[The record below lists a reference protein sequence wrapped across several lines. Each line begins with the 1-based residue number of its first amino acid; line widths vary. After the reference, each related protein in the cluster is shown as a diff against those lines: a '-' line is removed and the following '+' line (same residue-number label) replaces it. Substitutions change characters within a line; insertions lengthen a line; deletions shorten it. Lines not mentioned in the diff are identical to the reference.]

1 MPTSCGEQSRPLLTV
16 RIKCRFRF
24 PFVPAGRA
32 HGADDFL
39 PVMMYVLARSNLSA
53 LQLDV
58 EYMMELMDPS
68 LTLGEGANPRRKYSH
83 TLLCVLIT
91 SLKSLSVCVQAP
103 IT

>member
-1 MPTSCGEQSRPLLTV
+1 MCL
-16 RIKCRFRF
+16 
-24 PFVPAGRA
+24 GRA

-68 LTLGEGANPRRKYSH
+68 LTIGEGKGTYIHSPGNLNLNH
-83 TLLCVLIT
+83 HWLINIET
-91 SLKSLSVCVQAP
+91 F
-103 IT
+103 